1 MWISMSDSR
10 QEKVMAVLQRLL
22 SERSIREMPS
32 PETNLLTF
40 GLTSLDMINLVL
52 SLEAEFDLV
61 IPEGSISPKNLLSI
75 SAICQLLGKLMET
88 AQASAC

>member
-1 MWISMSDSR
+1 MTDTP

-22 SERSIREMPS
+22 TERSITGMPS
-32 PETNLLTF
+32 PDTNLLKF

-61 IPEGSISPKNLLSI
+61 IPEGSITPKNLLSV
-75 SAICQLLGKLMET
+75 SAICQLITKLMDINS
-88 AQASAC
+88 AS